1 MDLDTSLCEIGFL
14 QIRLLPFSVGTVVAA
29 DDVQLIR
36 LGLHKSVSLVV
47 TVVDFNVDCP

>member
-14 QIRLLPFSVGTVVAA
+14 QIRLLPFSVGAVAT

-36 LGLHKSVSLVV
+36 LGLHTSVSLVV